1 LRGYHGRVDLQVKRV
16 YEAAEPGDGF
26 RVLVDRLWPRG
37 VSKERAA
44 LDLWAKEVAPTT
56 ELRTWFHAHPGEFAE
71 FSRRYR
77 AELKNNPEVDRLRD
91 EVSGHPVTTLL
102 YGVHDTEHNHAKIL
116 AEVLAG

>member
-1 LRGYHGRVDLQVKRV
+1 VNVQVKRV
-16 YEAAEPGDGF
+16 YEDAGPGDGF
-26 RVLVDRLWPRG
+26 RVLVDRVWPRG
-37 VSKERAA
+37 VSKQRAA

-77 AELKNNPEVDRLRD
+77 AELRENPEVGRLRA
-91 EVSGHPVTTLL
+91 ELSGHPVVTLL
-102 YGVHDTEHNHAKIL
+102 YGVPDTEHNHARIL

>member
-1 LRGYHGRVDLQVKRV
+1 VDLQVKRV
-16 YEAAEPGDGF
+16 YEEAGPADGF

-44 LDLWAKEVAPTT
+44 LGLWAKEVAPTT

-77 AELKNNPEVDRLRD
+77 AELKDNPEVGRLR
-91 EVSGHPVTTLL
+91 EELSAHAVVTLL
-102 YGVHDTEHNHAKIL
+102 YGVHDTEHNHARIL